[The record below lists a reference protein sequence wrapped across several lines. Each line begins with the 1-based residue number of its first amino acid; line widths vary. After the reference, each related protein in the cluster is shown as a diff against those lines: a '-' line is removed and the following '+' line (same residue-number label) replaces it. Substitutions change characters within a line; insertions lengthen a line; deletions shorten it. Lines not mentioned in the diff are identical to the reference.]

1 MITKEQILGIISE
14 KIYNDEVF
22 VVDLKVSASNKI
34 QLQIDSISGIGIDYC
49 VTVSKLIESSL
60 DRESEDFELEVSS
73 PGLGQ
78 PFKVAQ
84 QYLKNIGREIQVTP
98 FDGKQFSGILK
109 AFIDGNIV
117 VECAEKV
124 IVEGSKKRELV
135 QVERKISQQ
144 EIKKAE
150 LIVKFK

>member
-1 MITKEQILGIISE
+1 MITKEQIFGIISE

-109 AFIDGNIV
+109 AFIDGNII

-124 IVEGSKKRELV
+124 KVEGSKKKELV

>member
-14 KIYNDEVF
+14 KIYSDEVF

-109 AFIDGNIV
+109 AFIDGNII

-124 IVEGSKKRELV
+124 KVEGSKKRELV
-135 QVERKISQQ
+135 QVERKITQQ

>member
-14 KIYNDEVF
+14 KIYSDEVF

-109 AFIDGNIV
+109 SFIDGNII

-124 IVEGSKKRELV
+124 KVEGSKKRELV
-135 QVERKISQQ
+135 QVERKITQQ